1 MARPATNHEAKKEQ
15 IAEIALKVFAKYG
28 FAGTTNKLIAKEAKE
43 LSEDGT
49 GISPALIY
57 HYFPEGKGELF
68 AASLRRLPPLQSVEH
83 ILKETNDPPEVF
95 LPTVARA
102 YNEFLKTPEI
112 QSIFRIIFMEGT
124 HQPDLPYAVMNQF
137 VPNLLEPFLG
147 YFERQAAA
155 GTIRPMKFDQLVMQV
170 MGPIVMRRIAFGVLP
185 IERLPVKLSEDD
197 EFIDSLI
204 QTVLGGI
211 RPD

>member
-43 LSEDGT
+43 MSADGT

-68 AASLRRLPPLQSVEH
+68 AASIRRLPPLQSVEH
-83 ILKETNDPPEVF
+83 LLKETNDPPEVF
-95 LPTVARA
+95 LPMVART
-102 YNEFLKTPEI
+102 YNEFLKTPELR
-112 QSIFRIIFMEGT
+112 SIFRIIFMEGT
-124 HQPDLPYAVMNQF
+124 HQPDLPYAVMSQF
-137 VPNLLEPFLG
+137 VPNLLQPFLR
-147 YFERQAAA
+147 YFERQVAA
-155 GTIRPMKFDQLVMQV
+155 GTIRPMKFDQLVMQT
-170 MGPIVMRRIAFGVLP
+170 MGPIIMRRIAFSILPVEQLP
-185 IERLPVKLSEDD
+185 IQLSDD
-197 EFIDSLI
+197 EEFIDSLV
-204 QTVLGGI
+204 QTLLGSI